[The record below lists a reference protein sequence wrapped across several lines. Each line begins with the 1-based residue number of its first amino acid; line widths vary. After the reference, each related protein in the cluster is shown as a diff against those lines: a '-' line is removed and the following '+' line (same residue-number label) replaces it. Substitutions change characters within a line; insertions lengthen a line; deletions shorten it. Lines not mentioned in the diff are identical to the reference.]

1 VKNRILKFLELV
13 TESHE
18 TDDQELN
25 DLLLDLKDELISYEL
40 HKGYFSKQALD
51 RGQQGEKIMG
61 ILNNNPIYED
71 DKYCFCIDISL
82 EQIQD
87 SLKLGDRF
95 GRKSLIKDKKIF
107 IIFRELYQISE
118 RYDNC
123 FLLIN
128 PTPHRPA
135 IYLFILLDTEVDTGT
150 TKLLQIYKEIQSRNS
165 SAKSDFS
172 NDTTVRLQDD
182 KIVISSKIFSRTSTH
197 EVGVTTNYD
206 NTYGYTDRKFRR
218 LIRGIDLTDFKI
230 EKTEEDGTYA
240 HTKNII
246 NTISRK

>member
-135 IYLFILLDTEVDTGT
+135 IYLFILLETEVDTNT
-150 TKLLQIYKEIQSRNS
+150 TKLMQIYKEIKSRNS
-165 SAKSDFS
+165 AAKSDFS
-172 NDTTVRLQDD
+172 NSTTVRLEDD
-182 KIVISSKIFSRTSTH
+182 KIIISSISW
-197 EVGVTTNYD
+197 N
-206 NTYGYTDRKFRR
+206 YTDRKFRG
-218 LIRGIDLTDFKI
+218 LIRDIDLVDFKI
-230 EKTEEDGTYA
+230 EKTQEGTGLI
-240 HTKNII
+240 T

>member
-1 VKNRILKFLELV
+1 MKNRILKFLELV

-18 TDDQELN
+18 TDEQELN
-25 DLLLDLKDELISYEL
+25 DLLLDLKDELINYEL

-71 DKYCFCIDISL
+71 DKYCFCIEI
-82 EQIQD
+82 
-87 SLKLGDRF
+87 KLGQLVDTLTLHFNF
-95 GRKSLIKDKKIF
+95 GRKNLIKDKKIF
-107 IIFRELYQISE
+107 TIFRELGQISE

-123 FLLIN
+123 FLHIN
-128 PTPHRPA
+128 TYNPS

-150 TKLLQIYKEIQSRNS
+150 TKLMQIYKEIQSRNS

-172 NDTTVRLQDD
+172 NTTTVRLQDD
-182 KIVISSKIFSRTSTH
+182 KIVISSSDF
-197 EVGVTTNYD
+197 E
-206 NTYGYTDRKFRR
+206 YTDRKFRG

-230 EKTEEDGTYA
+230 EKTQEGTGLI
-240 HTKNII
+240 T
-246 NTISRK
+246 NTISKK

>member
-18 TDDQELN
+18 TDEQELN
-25 DLLLDLKDELISYEL
+25 DLLLDLKDELINYEL

-71 DKYCFCIDISL
+71 DKYCFCIEI
-82 EQIQD
+82 
-87 SLKLGDRF
+87 KLGQLVDTLTLHFNF
-95 GRKSLIKDKKIF
+95 GRKNLIKDKKIF
-107 IIFRELYQISE
+107 TIFRELGQISE

-123 FLLIN
+123 FLHIN
-128 PTPHRPA
+128 TYNPS

-150 TKLLQIYKEIQSRNS
+150 TKLMQIYKEIQSRNS

-172 NDTTVRLQDD
+172 NTTTVRLQDD
-182 KIVISSKIFSRTSTH
+182 KIVISSSDF
-197 EVGVTTNYD
+197 E
-206 NTYGYTDRKFRR
+206 YTDRKFRG

-230 EKTEEDGTYA
+230 EKTQEGTGLI
-240 HTKNII
+240 T
-246 NTISRK
+246 NTISKK

>member
-51 RGQQGEKIMG
+51 RGQQGERIMG

-71 DKYCFCIDISL
+71 DKYCFCIEIKLDQL
-82 EQIQD
+82 QD
-87 SLKLGDRF
+87 TVRLGDRF
-95 GRKSLIKDKKIF
+95 GRKNLIKDKKIF
-107 IIFRELYQISE
+107 TIFRELDQISE

-123 FLLIN
+123 FLHIN
-128 PTPHRPA
+128 TYNPA

-150 TKLLQIYKEIQSRNS
+150 TKLMQIYKEIQSRNS

>member
-1 VKNRILKFLELV
+1 MKNRILKFLELV

-18 TDDQELN
+18 TDEQELN

-40 HKGYFSKQALD
+40 HKGYFSKEALD
-51 RGQQGEKIMG
+51 KGIQGERIMG

-71 DKYCFCIDISL
+71 DKYCFCIKIELDQL
-82 EQIQD
+82 QD
-87 SLKLGDRF
+87 TVELGDRF
-95 GRKSLIKDKKIF
+95 GRKNLIKDKKIF
-107 IIFRELYQISE
+107 TIFRELDQISE

-123 FLLIN
+123 FLHIN
-128 PTPHRPA
+128 TYNPA

-150 TKLLQIYKEIQSRNS
+150 TKLIQIYKEIQSRNS
-165 SAKSDFS
+165 ASKSDFS

-182 KIVISSKIFSRTSTH
+182 KIVISSKIFSRTATH
-197 EVGVTTNYD
+197 EVGVTTIYD

-230 EKTEEDGTYA
+230 EKTEEDGKYA
-240 HTKNII
+240 HTKSII